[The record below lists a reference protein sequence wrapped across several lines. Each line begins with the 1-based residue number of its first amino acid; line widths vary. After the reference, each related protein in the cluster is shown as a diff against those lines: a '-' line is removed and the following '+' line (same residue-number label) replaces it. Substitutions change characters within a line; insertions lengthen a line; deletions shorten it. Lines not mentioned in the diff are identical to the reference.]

1 MALTD
6 LMLKAKVNM
15 AFARDPRVSALEI
28 NVSAEDGVV
37 TLTGDMDSQE
47 KCLAAEEDA
56 RSVEGV
62 KGVQNEMTCGL
73 TKVATTATEVV
84 QRFLTK
90 LEMQWNTLPDK
101 TALTQADYLRWALW
115 MVTKFHIPPNVEGE
129 NIETLELAAVE
140 RALEQIGSYTDIP
153 KALLAMEMLR
163 QAEAIEEL
171 GTPAAPETES
181 LDLITTPIVDDQEMS
196 ASAGQHTPRQAE
208 RVTG

>member
-47 KCLAAEEDA
+47 KCLAAEADA

-62 KGVQNEMTCGL
+62 TSVRNEMTCGL

-84 QRFLTK
+84 QRFLAK

-163 QAEAIEEL
+163 QSEAIEEM
-171 GTPAAPETES
+171 GAPETENP
-181 LDLITTPIVDDQEMS
+181 DLITTPIVDDQEIPS
-196 ASAGQHTPRQAE
+196 VAGQHTPRS
-208 RVTG
+208 